1 MLLCG
6 HAWAYVIINAENF
19 PDATFRAYVQ
29 ENFDDGDGILIDDE
43 IAYVYDISVSG
54 LGISSLKGIEH
65 FTELETLECE
75 NNLLAEL
82 NVPDSLTDSSVFGS
96 QTVTGHVLTVST
108 EASYPYQFDLSDIR
122 TSSDNISHVQ
132 NIRAFDNYDDE
143 DSEEVSLNTYVGGGY
158 KVCG

>member
-19 PDATFRAYVQ
+19 PDETFRAYVQ

-43 IAYVYDISVSG
+43 ISYIYEIYVNSLNIT
-54 LGISSLKGIEH
+54 SLKGIEY

-82 NVPDSLTDSSVFGS
+82 SVPDSLTDSSVFGS
-96 QTVTGHVLTVST
+96 QTVTGQVLTVST
-108 EASYPYQFDLSDIR
+108 DSSYPYQFDLNDMIA
-122 TSSDNISHVQ
+122 SSDNISHVQ
-132 NIRAFDNYDDE
+132 NIIAYDNS
-143 DSEEVSLNTYVGGGY
+143 SEEISITTYGGGGY
-158 KVCG
+158 NPVRG